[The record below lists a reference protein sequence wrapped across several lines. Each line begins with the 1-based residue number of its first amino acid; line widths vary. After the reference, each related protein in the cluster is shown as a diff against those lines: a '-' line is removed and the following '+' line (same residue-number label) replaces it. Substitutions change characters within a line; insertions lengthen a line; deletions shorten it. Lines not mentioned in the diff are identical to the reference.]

1 MCVSVAVKIHIYIYI
16 MVMQNEF
23 KLIKGV
29 YFKKSKA
36 EEADI
41 YEIIHPN
48 AVSYT
53 HLTLP
58 TMAVV

>member
-1 MCVSVAVKIHIYIYI
+1 MCVSVAVKIHIYIYIYIYI

-29 YFKKSKA
+29 YLKKSKA

-48 AVSYT
+48 E
-53 HLTLP
+53 
-58 TMAVV
+58 